1 MTRGQ
6 FLWGLSHGLLVL
18 AVSGAFWLGLA
29 LGPAAWRTGLAA
41 WAAALVLM
49 IGGGAIFVYA
59 GGVLRQRSHFRAS
72 MLRMNDPPTRRIMS
86 GLRVMAVTET
96 AMVALAVLVCT
107 FFGRADLV
115 WPAIGLVVSLHFVP
129 LGWLVDVPAYY
140 VTAAA
145 GVVVSMVALSVPLG
159 AWRLPWL
166 GGAMTAIMWSTAAFL
181 VARADHLADRSLAR
195 LQ

>member
-86 GLRVMAVTET
+86 GLRVIAVTET
-96 AMVALAVLVCT
+96 ATVALAVLVCT
-107 FFGRADLV
+107 LSGRVDLV
-115 WPAIGLVVSLHFVP
+115 WPAIGLVVSVHFVP
-129 LGWLVDVPAYY
+129 LAWLVDVPAYY

-145 GVVVSMVALSVPLG
+145 GVVVSMVALVAPLG
-159 AWRLPWL
+159 PWRLPWL
-166 GGAMTAIMWSTAAFL
+166 GGAMTAIMWSTAAYL
-181 VARADHLADRSLAR
+181 VARADNVADRSLAR